1 MSKGMLGAAG
11 GLSAED
17 REKLIPENLREGVT
31 LFEGTSKEVVGT
43 VPHVLG
49 ACSHMCYKSS
59 SHGQGCV
66 LAISFSAA
74 IAAKSQIT
82 YQPENTAISG
92 VFKKSM
98 RIKVRILNGPR
109 GARVTIGGTSISDGT
124 IISVTSSSVINFY
137 RSTNDANFG
146 ETGSILVFEEAL

>member
-1 MSKGMLGAAG
+1 MAKCLVGATG
-11 GLSAED
+11 GLSAAD
-17 REKLIPENLREGVT
+17 KAKLIPENIREGVT

-59 SHGQGCV
+59 SHNQGCV

-82 YQPENTAISG
+82 YSPENTAISG
-92 VFKKSM
+92 VFTKSM

-109 GARVTIGGTSISDGT
+109 GAKVRINGTSISNGT
-124 IISVTSSSVINFY
+124 VISVTSSSVINFY
-137 RSTNDANFG
+137 RSTDNANFG
-146 ETGSILVFEEAL
+146 ETGSILVFEEVQ